1 MKTTMIILSLLG
13 VLYFALSFFIRNG
26 NGTKMLRFGIPVGI
40 ISAIVG
46 VIFSLIVQIDGQ
58 SVGVVVTPTGIVNEP
73 LQTGWR
79 IVMPWN
85 QVFKMDKT
93 VWVYTFSQNVKEGNK
108 PDADAI
114 WAPTKDGIKMGF
126 DVSVSWKIEPENAP
140 WIYSNISEA
149 DGGPNGRYA
158 WIEENII
165 RAKTK
170 SIVALTVSEFTPAEA
185 YSQGREKIQ
194 TQAFLTLKKELKQYH
209 LILDQVNIR
218 EVFYNKEYEQAINNK
233 KLAEQEALRLVDVT
247 KQKEELL
254 KQAGIDKD
262 ITIQEAEGEA
272 RALQIKG
279 NSVASNPK
287 IIELQ
292 WIEKWDGA
300 LPTYMMGN
308 GQGIM
313 LNLK

>member
-1 MKTTMIILSLLG
+1 MKTVMIILSLLG
-13 VLYFALSFFIRNG
+13 VLYLALSFFIKNDNG
-26 NGTKMLRFGIPVGI
+26 KKLLRFGLPIGI
-40 ISAIVG
+40 ASAIVF
-46 VIFSLIVQIDGQ
+46 VVFSLIVQIDGQ
-58 SVGVVVTPTGIVNEP
+58 SVGVVVTPGGVVNEP
-73 LQTGWR
+73 LKTGWH

-85 QVFKMDKT
+85 KVFKMDKT
-93 VWVYTFSQNVKEGNK
+93 VWVYTFSNTIKEGNK

-126 DVSVSWKIEPENAP
+126 DVSISWKIEADNAP
-140 WIYSNISEA
+140 WVYANISEA
-149 DGGPNGRYA
+149 DGGENERYI

-165 RAKTK
+165 RAKAK
-170 SIVALTVSEFTPAEA
+170 SIIALTVSEFTPSEA

-194 TQAFLTLKKELKQYH
+194 AKAFLILKKELFQYH
-209 LILDQVNIR
+209 IILDQINIR

-247 KQKEELL
+247 RQKEELL
-254 KQAGIDKD
+254 KQAGIEKD
-262 ITIQEAEGEA
+262 ITIQQAEGEA

-279 NSVASNPK
+279 NSISSNPK